1 MKRNEIYVA
10 VIIDTI
16 SQKYNVDE
24 AYIFDTKKEA
34 EEWAEVIKK
43 NMEDMGCPLC
53 ENQLFIQKVD
63 TIIDYLNPPVGTK
76 CPAGPKGD
84 KPKIPSI
91 FEAQKYIL
99 GKFVRELIAAAR
111 REEEDFG
118 MDGISSNFIKEFVEN
133 FVRKYHI

>member
-1 MKRNEIYVA
+1 MKRKEIYVA

-16 SQKYNVDE
+16 SQKYDVDK

-34 EEWAEVIKK
+34 EEWAEGIKK
-43 NMEDMGCPLC
+43 SMEDMGCPLC

-91 FEAQKYIL
+91 LEAQKYIL
-99 GKFVRELIAAAR
+99 GKFVRELIASAR

-133 FVRKYHI
+133 FVRKYNI

>member
-1 MKRNEIYVA
+1 MKREEIYVA

-16 SQKYNVDE
+16 SRKYDCDE
-24 AYIFDTKKEA
+24 AYIFNTKNEA
-34 EEWAEVIKK
+34 LEWAEGIKK
-43 NMEDMGCPLC
+43 SMEDMGCPLC

-76 CPAGPKGD
+76 CPPGHKGD

-91 FEAQKYIL
+91 IEAQKYML
-99 GKFVRELIAAAR
+99 GKFARELIAFAR
-111 REEEDFG
+111 KEEKDFG
-118 MDGISSNFIKEFVEN
+118 MDGISSNFIKEFIEN